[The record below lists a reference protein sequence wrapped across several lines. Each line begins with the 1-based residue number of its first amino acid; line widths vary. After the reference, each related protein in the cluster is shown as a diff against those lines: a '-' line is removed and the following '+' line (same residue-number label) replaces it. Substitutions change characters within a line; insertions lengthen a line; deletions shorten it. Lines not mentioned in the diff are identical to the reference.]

1 LNESELVES
10 AKKVLDGNWTGNFT
24 IPSGT
29 LYPHQWSWD
38 SCMIAIGNS
47 YFDTDR
53 SMKELEHLF
62 DAQWKNGMIPHI
74 VFNEKEKTYFPS
86 PEYYDITR
94 SPNAPEHVKTS
105 GMTQP
110 PVHALACYYIHHN
123 SKDKAKTKEFLARVY
138 PNLLKFH
145 RYLMTERD
153 PEKSGLVTIFHPW
166 ESGRDDSPIWDD
178 ALARVKITKM
188 PKFQR
193 LDIKAEGETSERP
206 SDEEYN
212 KFIFLVDQM
221 KLYNY
226 DGKIMYEKYP
236 FKIKDVL
243 FSSILYV
250 ANGALLHI
258 AKLIGEDSE
267 EISEW
272 ISRTETN
279 FRKFFCVPSNGG
291 SNISDGLFYDYD
303 VVIGERIMKR
313 TISSLLPIYTGLL
326 SNQEAEVIVKW
337 ISSADFVAE
346 YDTIA
351 SVDEKESY
359 FKPLDYWRGPVW
371 INTSWSIRYGL
382 LRYGYIDRAE
392 RIKQGALRLVAEHGF
407 REYFN
412 PTSGEGL
419 GGKNFSWTAA
429 AVIDMIMMKSN
440 PLDLFLK
447 Q

>member
-1 LNESELVES
+1 LNESELLES

-38 SCMIAIGNS
+38 SCFIAIGNS

-94 SPNAPEHVKTS
+94 SPNAPNHVKTS

-110 PVHALACYYIHHN
+110 PVHALACLYIHHN

-145 RYLMTERD
+145 RFLMTERD

-178 ALARVKITKM
+178 ALARVKITVM
-188 PKFQR
+188 PKFER
-193 LDIKAEGETSERP
+193 LDVKAASSSERP

-212 KFIFLVDQM
+212 KFIFLVDTM

-226 DGKIMYEKYP
+226 DQKIMYEKYP
-236 FKIKDVL
+236 FKIKEVL

-250 ANGALLHI
+250 ANWTLLQI

-272 ISRTETN
+272 ISRTKTN
-279 FRKFFCVPSNGG
+279 FRKFFCAPSNGG

-303 VVIGERIMKR
+303 LVIGERIMKR
-313 TISSLLPIYTGLL
+313 TISCLLPIYTGLL

-337 ISSADFVAE
+337 ISGADFVAE

-351 SVDEKESY
+351 SADEKESY
-359 FKPLDYWRGPVW
+359 FKPLDYWRGPIW

-382 LRYGYIDRAE
+382 LRYGYADRAE
-392 RIKQGALRLVAEHGF
+392 RIKQGVLRLVAEHGF
-407 REYFN
+407 REYFD
-412 PTSGEGL
+412 PTSGTGL

-429 AVIDMIMMKSN
+429 AVIDMIMMKGN

>member
-1 LNESELVES
+1 LNESELLES

-38 SCMIAIGNS
+38 SCFIAMGNS
-47 YFDTDR
+47 YFDIDR
-53 SMKELEHLF
+53 SMNEMEHLF

-86 PEYYDITR
+86 PEYYDVTR

-110 PVHALACYYIHHN
+110 PVHAIACFYIHHN

-138 PNLLKFH
+138 PNLLRWH
-145 RYLMTERD
+145 RFLMTERD

-193 LDIKAEGETSERP
+193 LDIKAEGEKSERP

-226 DGKIMYEKYP
+226 DQKIIYEKYP

-243 FSSILYV
+243 FSSILHV
-250 ANGALLHI
+250 ANLALLQI
-258 AKLIGEDSE
+258 AKVIGEEDIK

-279 FRKFFCVPSNGG
+279 FRKFFSAPSNG
-291 SNISDGLFYDYD
+291 SSDGLFYDYD
-303 VVIGERIMKR
+303 VIIGERIMKR
-313 TISSLLPIYTGLL
+313 TISCILPIYTGIL
-326 SNQEAEVIVKW
+326 SNQEAEVLVKW
-337 ISSADFVAE
+337 ISGADFVAE

-351 SVDEKESY
+351 SVDEKESD

-371 INTSWSIRYGL
+371 INTSWSISYGL
-382 LRYGYIDRAE
+382 LRYGYTDRAE

-412 PTSGEGL
+412 PTTGEGL
-419 GGKNFSWTAA
+419 GGQNFSWTAA
-429 AVIDMIMMKSN
+429 AVIDMIMAKSN
-440 PLDLFLK
+440 PLDLVLK